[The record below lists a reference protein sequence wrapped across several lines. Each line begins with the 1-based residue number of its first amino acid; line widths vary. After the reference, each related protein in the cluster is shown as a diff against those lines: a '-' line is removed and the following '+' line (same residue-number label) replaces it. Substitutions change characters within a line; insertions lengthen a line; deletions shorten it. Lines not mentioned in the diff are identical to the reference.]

1 MGDAAAPDPVARARA
16 AAAAL
21 RSGGG
26 AADAGRPT
34 STFGTG
40 ERLRVASE
48 RAVPPPTAAVTSTQH
63 GMLVPAC
70 ARGRQAGRDM

>member
-21 RSGGG
+21 RCGGG
-26 AADAGRPT
+26 AADGGRPT

-40 ERLRVASE
+40 KHLRAALN
-48 RAVPPPTAAVTSTQH
+48 RAVPPPAAAVNSTQH
-63 GMLVPAC
+63 GIWSH
-70 ARGRQAGRDM
+70 